1 MDNYKNIRKV
11 IINDNKDDIVIVKK
25 SLNTSLS
32 FSDILYDKVI
42 LPKEKL
48 SSSYNYNI
56 LDISNLNNKELV
68 INKNKL
74 SIKNRSLSSDSLL
87 NLNIMD
93 ESMYRNIYN
102 KYLAFH
108 NIVHK

>member
-11 IINDNKDDIVIVKK
+11 IINDNKDDIVIIKK
-25 SLNTSLS
+25 NLNTSLS

-68 INKNKL
+68 TL
-74 SIKNRSLSSDSLL
+74 QELPYRSFLFFFFLL
-87 NLNIMD
+87 N
-93 ESMYRNIYN
+93 
-102 KYLAFH
+102 F
-108 NIVHK
+108 